1 MGPPPAGLPCEAL
14 SLQIQMGLH
23 MNMQRIVRG
32 LIAVPLACCMAA
44 ALLPRTTLAGDLSE
58 QPDRPPMSVVLP
70 DLEGRLRS
78 LDEFA
83 GKVVLVNFWASWCT
97 PCVLEMPS
105 ILRLKQALPIRSFA
119 VVGVNVAEGERRAR
133 AAARRLDLDFTI
145 LVDRDGEVFAG
156 LGGRVLPTTYLLD
169 HGGRIRYA
177 AVGPLEWD
185 DEEVIETVRRL
196 IRESPRPAL
205 AAD

>member
-1 MGPPPAGLPCEAL
+1 
-14 SLQIQMGLH
+14 

-32 LIAVPLACCMAA
+32 LFAVPLACCLAA
-44 ALLPRTTLAGDLSE
+44 ALLPRASLAGDLSE
-58 QPDRPPMSVVLP
+58 RPDRPPMSVVLP
-70 DLEGRLRS
+70 DLEGRQRS
-78 LDEFA
+78 LEEFA

-105 ILRLKQALPIRSFA
+105 ILRLRQTLPARSFV

-133 AAARRLDLDFTI
+133 AASERLKLDVTI
-145 LVDRDGEVFAG
+145 LVDRDGESFAH

-169 HGGRIRYA
+169 QQGRVRYE

-185 DEEVIETVRRL
+185 GEEVIETVRRL
-196 IRESPRPAL
+196 LQEPPRPSR